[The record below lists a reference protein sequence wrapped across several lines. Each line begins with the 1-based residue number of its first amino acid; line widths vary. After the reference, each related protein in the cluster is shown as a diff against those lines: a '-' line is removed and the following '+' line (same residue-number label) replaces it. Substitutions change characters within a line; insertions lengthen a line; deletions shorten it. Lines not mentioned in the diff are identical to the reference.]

1 MTPIS
6 IGVLAV
12 GMSVDAFIASVGRG
26 AQAGQMRFGPA
37 LRAGAVFGVIEA
49 ITPLIGWGIGSVAND
64 HVDKF
69 DHWIAFGLLAMVGLH
84 MVWQALTRKVETTS
98 DAGAGGGTGWTLI
111 ATAVGTSIDAM
122 AVGVSLAF
130 LNVNIVIVALAIGL
144 ATMSMSTMGMLLGRR
159 IGSRFGRIAEVVG
172 GFALTAIG
180 LAILV
185 DHLS

>member
-1 MTPIS
+1 MSPVAIGILAIS
-6 IGVLAV
+6 
-12 GMSVDAFIASVGRG
+12 MSVDAFIASVGRG

-37 LRAGAVFGVIEA
+37 LKAGAVFGVIEA
-49 ITPLIGWGIGSVAND
+49 ITPLIGWGIGSVANAHID
-64 HVDKF
+64 RF
-69 DHWIAFGLLAMVGLH
+69 DHWIAFGLLALVGMH
-84 MVWQALTRKVETTS
+84 MIWQALTRPTETAS
-98 DAGAGGGTGWTLI
+98 EAGEGTGWALI

-130 LNVNIVIVALAIGL
+130 LNVNIIVVALAIGL

-172 GFALTAIG
+172 GIALTAIG

-185 DHLS
+185 EHLS